1 MSAIEG
7 MVRTILSALD
17 IDVEKLKEEVTGRI
31 KNFETNLET
40 LNATLIALH
49 KSNKRIEAKLDAI
62 CEYHNLSVLTAN
74 EEETHERKQLPA
86 TEPGKSLSA
95 ATG

>member
-62 CEYHNLSVLTAN
+62 CEYHNIRVTLPTAN
-74 EEETHERKQLPA
+74 DTELVNERVDERKPVPQIA
-86 TEPGKSLSA
+86 R
-95 ATG
+95 